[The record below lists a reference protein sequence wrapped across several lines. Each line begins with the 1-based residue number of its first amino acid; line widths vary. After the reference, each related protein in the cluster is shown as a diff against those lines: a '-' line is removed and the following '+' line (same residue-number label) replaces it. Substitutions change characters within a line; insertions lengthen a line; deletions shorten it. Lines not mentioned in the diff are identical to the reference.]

1 MPSAFAGTKMLKF
14 NITAK
19 FIAAFALLLAATAAM
34 GLFAVAKIGQVSAIA
49 AEQRTVWIPGAETL
63 GDIHAFTSQY
73 RLKQGELVS
82 APSPDAMA
90 RSQKM
95 LRNARSAI
103 DGGLADYEKLV
114 VAPEQKSAVSAMKQ
128 AWAALTAQDETL
140 QSMALSGDTTGA
152 QAMHESEG
160 LDTFYTLE
168 DAILTAIDANKKA
181 ADAVAT
187 RAESIG
193 ASARKFTFA
202 ALGLTLLAA
211 LVMLALLIRSIAR
224 PVVKMSE
231 AVSRLVDGDHAV
243 NVPGLARNDE
253 LGQLARALDR
263 FRDVFASDHA
273 RAEAEASR
281 ARETQVTIDAIGDG
295 LTALAEGNLTF
306 RVPENGSGAL
316 AKLHVDYNA
325 AVASL
330 ERVLSKI
337 VEGCN
342 TIKLGTN
349 EIASASNDLA
359 MRTEQQATSLA
370 ETSLTLSEFTTSV
383 KTTAENAR
391 QTSARLSNARNTADG
406 VGDTANRAIAAMR
419 SIEASSREMAEI
431 VGVIDGIAFQTNLL
445 ALNAGVEAARAGDAG
460 KGFAV
465 VATEVRALAQRSAD
479 AAKSIRDLIG
489 KSTEEVSGGVA
500 LVESSGEALR
510 QIVTEVS
517 AVSELVDAIAEA
529 AGQQAAGIA
538 DISGMVGSM
547 DSFTQ
552 QNAAMVEESSAG
564 TRNLSAETLAL
575 VDQLARFR
583 LGTSAHYRATPVAL
597 VEPVSSL
604 SDRTPA
610 AAVHIAPAHTGTRLA
625 PVIGN
630 TALKASDDDWSEF

>member
-19 FIAAFALLLAATAAM
+19 FVAAFALLLTATASM
-34 GLFAVAKIGQVSAIA
+34 GLFAVSKIGEVNAIA
-49 AEQRTVWIPGAETL
+49 AEQRTIWIPGAEAL

-73 RLKQGELVS
+73 RLKQDEMFS
-82 APSPDAMA
+82 AASPDAMA

-95 LRNARSAI
+95 LRNARNAI
-103 DGGLADYEKLV
+103 DGGLGDYEKLV
-114 VAPEQKSAVSAMKQ
+114 VTPEQKSAVAAMKQ
-128 AWAALTAQDETL
+128 AWAASVAQDETM
-140 QSMALSGDTTGA
+140 QSMALAGNSVGA
-152 QAMHESEG
+152 QAIHDGEG
-160 LDTFYTLE
+160 LDTFYALE
-168 DAILTAIDANKKA
+168 DATLTAIDANKKA
-181 ADAVAT
+181 ADAVAV
-187 RAESIG
+187 RAEGIST
-193 ASARKFTFA
+193 SARTFTFA
-202 ALGLTLLAA
+202 ALGLALLAA
-211 LVMLALLIRSIAR
+211 SVLLGWLMRTIATPLVR
-224 PVVKMSE
+224 MSE

-243 NVPGLARNDE
+243 AVPGLARNDE

-273 RAEAEASR
+273 RAAAEASR

-330 ERVLSKI
+330 EGVLSQI

-342 TIKLGTN
+342 TIKLGTD

-383 KTTAENAR
+383 KNTADNAR
-391 QTSARLSNARNTADG
+391 QTSARLANARTTADG
-406 VGDTANRAIAAMR
+406 VGNTANRAIAAMR

-575 VDQLARFR
+575 VGQLARFR
-583 LGTSAHYRATPVAL
+583 LGHASAARRASPQPIMMADPVA
-597 VEPVSSL
+597 SL
-604 SDRTPA
+604 PPRMSFVP
-610 AAVHIAPAHTGTRLA
+610 IARPA
-625 PVIGN
+625 PVVGN
-630 TALKASDDDWSEF
+630 TALKASEEDWSEF

>member
-1 MPSAFAGTKMLKF
+1 MLKF

-34 GLFAVAKIGQVSAIA
+34 GLFAISKLGEVNDIA

-73 RLKQGELVS
+73 RLKQGEMFAGS
-82 APSPDAMA
+82 SPDAMA
-90 RSQKM
+90 RSQK
-95 LRNARSAI
+95 LLRSARNAI
-103 DGGLADYEKLV
+103 EGGLGDYEKLV
-114 VAPEQKSAVSAMKQ
+114 VTPEQKAAVGAMKD
-128 AWAALTAQDETL
+128 AWGALTAQDETL
-140 QSMALSGDTTGA
+140 QSMALAGDTAGA
-152 QAMHESEG
+152 SAMHEGEG

-168 DAILTAIDANKKA
+168 DTILTAIDANKKA

-187 RAESIG
+187 RAEHIH

-202 ALGLTLLAA
+202 AMGLTLLAA
-211 LVMLALLIRSIAR
+211 LVMLGLLIRSIAR

-243 NVPGLARNDE
+243 NVPGLSRSDE

-273 RAEAEASR
+273 RAESEKAQ
-281 ARETQVTIDAIGDG
+281 ARETQITIDAIGDG

-306 RVPENGSGAL
+306 RVNENGSGAL

-330 ERVLSKI
+330 EGVLSKI
-337 VEGCN
+337 VDGCN
-342 TIKLGTN
+342 TIKLGTD

-370 ETSLTLSEFTTSV
+370 ETSRTLNEFTTSV
-383 KTTAENAR
+383 KTTAENAK
-391 QTSARLSNARNTADG
+391 QTSARLTVARSTADG

-419 SIEASSREMAEI
+419 SIESSSKEMAEI

-479 AAKSIRDLIG
+479 AAKSIRDLIS

-510 QIVTEVS
+510 QIVSEVS
-517 AVSELVDAIAEA
+517 AVSGLVDAIAEA

-564 TRNLSAETLAL
+564 TRNLATETISL
-575 VDQLARFR
+575 VDQLARFQ
-583 LGTSAHYRATPVAL
+583 LGKASGLSAGAAFGKASYTPPS
-597 VEPVSSL
+597 EE
-604 SDRTPA
+604 PA
-610 AAVHIAPAHTGTRLA
+610 ARMAPPSRSA
-625 PVIGN
+625 PPPPRVVGN
-630 TALKASDDDWSEF
+630 TALKPSEDDWSEF

>member
-1 MPSAFAGTKMLKF
+1 MLKF
-14 NITAK
+14 NISAK
-19 FIAAFALLLAATAAM
+19 FFGAFSLMLAVMAGM
-34 GLFAVAKIGQVSAIA
+34 GLFATARIGEVSAVA
-49 AEQRTVWIPGAETL
+49 ADQRDRWMPAAGAL

-73 RLKQGELVS
+73 RLKQDEMYS
-82 APSPDAMA
+82 AGSPAAME

-95 LRNARSAI
+95 LRNARAAI
-103 DGGLADYEKLV
+103 ESSFADFEKL
-114 VAPEQKSAVSAMKQ
+114 ATSPEQKTALSAMRA
-128 AWAALTAQDETL
+128 AWETVIQQDERMQQL
-140 QSMALSGDTTGA
+140 ALAGDGAGA
-152 QAMHESEG
+152 QAMHDSEA

-168 DAILTAIDANKKA
+168 DTILTAIDVNRKA
-181 ADAVAT
+181 ADAVAAKGEKT
-187 RAESIG
+187 A
-193 ASARKFTFA
+193 ASARS
-202 ALGLTLLAA
+202 LTLAA
-211 LVMLALLIRSIAR
+211 IGIGLVIALALMAFMMRHIALPVRRMADAVTRLIN
-224 PVVKMSE
+224 
-231 AVSRLVDGDHAV
+231 GDHAV
-243 NVPGLARNDE
+243 HVPGVARQDE
-253 LGQLARALDR
+253 LGQLARALDQ

-273 RAEAEASR
+273 RAEVEAAR

-306 RVPENGSGAL
+306 RVKENGSGAL
-316 AKLHVDYNA
+316 AKLHLDYNA

-337 VEGCN
+337 VDGCN
-342 TIKLGTN
+342 TIKLGTD
-349 EIASASNDLA
+349 EIASAANDLSL
-359 MRTEQQATSLA
+359 RTEQQANSLA
-370 ETSLTLSEFTTSV
+370 VTSRTLSEFTTSV
-383 KTTAENAR
+383 KSTAENVR
-391 QTSARLSNARNTADG
+391 QTSSRLSVARTTADS
-406 VGDTANRAIAAMR
+406 VGDTAMRAIAAMR

-465 VATEVRALAQRSAD
+465 VATEVRALAQRSAE

-547 DSFTQ
+547 DAFTQ

-564 TRNLSAETLAL
+564 TRNLAAETI
-575 VDQLARFR
+575 
-583 LGTSAHYRATPVAL
+583 
-597 VEPVSSL
+597 SS
-604 SDRTPA
+604 SVNNA
-610 AAVHIAPAHTGTRLA
+610 I
-625 PVIGN
+625 
-630 TALKASDDDWSEF
+630 

>member
-1 MPSAFAGTKMLKF
+1 MLKF

-19 FIAAFALLLAATAAM
+19 FIAAFAIMLAATAAM
-34 GLFAVAKIGQVSAIA
+34 GLFAVSKIGQVSAIA

-103 DGGLADYEKLV
+103 DGGLADYEKL
-114 VAPEQKSAVSAMKQ
+114 ATTPEQKSGVEAMKQ

-140 QSMALSGDTTGA
+140 QSMALSGDSAGA
-152 QAMHESEG
+152 QAMFASEG
-160 LDTFYTLE
+160 LDAFYTLE
-168 DAILTAIDANKKA
+168 DTILTAIDANKKA
-181 ADAVAT
+181 ADAVAN
-187 RAESIG
+187 RAEGIG

-224 PVVKMSE
+224 PVVKMSD

-243 NVPGLARNDE
+243 NVPGLARTDE

-273 RAEAEASR
+273 RAATEAAR

-306 RVPENGSGAL
+306 RVAENGSGAL

-330 ERVLSKI
+330 ESVLSKI
-337 VEGCN
+337 VDGCN

-391 QTSARLSNARNTADG
+391 QTSARLSNARTTADG
-406 VGDTANRAIAAMR
+406 VGDTANRAVAAMR

-538 DISGMVGSM
+538 EISGMVGSM

-575 VDQLARFR
+575 VEQLARFR
-583 LGTSAHYRATPVAL
+583 LGRASTHHRASPAPLPPAEPIVGRIPATPAV
-597 VEPVSSL
+597 VSAPL
-604 SDRTPA
+604 A
-610 AAVHIAPAHTGTRLA
+610 APPMRPA
-625 PVIGN
+625 PVVGN
-630 TALKASDDDWSEF
+630 TALKPSEDDWSEF